1 MENLQFLLSGFSVLF
16 TGQNILIA
24 CLGAILGIFVGA
36 MPGIGSLAGVA
47 LLLPL
52 TYGMNATSAIVLLCT
67 LYYACMFGGSYSAIL
82 LNIPGDSPA
91 IMTTLDGYPLAKKG
105 RAGKALM
112 TANMSSFVG
121 GFIGMVIL
129 TYSAVGLA
137 RLGLKFGPAEMT
149 TLLMLALTSVTWL
162 IGENPIKGLIATL
175 IGALLTCIGTD
186 PINASLR
193 LTFHNIYLLGGLP
206 FTPLVIGAVGF
217 SQVIGLVTEKDGQ
230 AVSGEKL
237 SVKKNFLTK
246 HEWKRILPVCLRNGV
261 LGTIVGILPGAG
273 ATTASMVGYMTQKK
287 LFKSE
292 EPLGEGAI
300 EGIASCESANNAAC
314 SGCFAPLL
322 ALGIPGSSTGSVLLG
337 GLMMWGLQPG
347 PLLFTTNS
355 DFAWGCIAS
364 LFFANIFALLCGLL
378 LVPILSKVICV
389 PNGILVP
396 VVTMICIAGSYS
408 CTRSIYGVVVMFVAG
423 VVCYFLVKH
432 KYPMAPLLLAFV
444 LAPMLETY
452 MRRAFASS
460 AGKISIFWSSPISAV
475 CLAIFIIT
483 IMTPIV
489 SMTIAKIKKHS

>member
-1 MENLQFLLSGFSVLF
+1 MDNFQYLLNGFGVLF
-16 TGQNILIA
+16 TGQNILVA

-52 TYGMNATSAIVLLCT
+52 TYGMKATTAIVLLCT

-91 IMTTLDGYPLAKKG
+91 IMTTLDGYPMAKSG

-112 TANMSSFVG
+112 AANMSSFVG
-121 GFIGMVIL
+121 GLIGMLIL
-129 TYSAVGLA
+129 AYSAVGLA
-137 RLGLKFGPAEMT
+137 KFGLKFGSAEMT
-149 TLLMLALTSVTWL
+149 TLLLLALTSITWL
-162 IGENPIKGLIATL
+162 IGENPVKGLVATL

-186 PINASLR
+186 PINASTR
-193 LTFHNIYLLGGLP
+193 LTFHNIYLLGGLS

-217 SQVIGLVTEKDGQ
+217 SQVIDLVTTKDGHS
-230 AVSGEKL
+230 VSSEKL
-237 SVKKNFLTK
+237 SIRKNFLTA

-261 LGTIVGILPGAG
+261 LGTFVGVMPGAG
-273 ATTASMVGYMTQKK
+273 ATTASMVGYMVQQKA
-287 LFKSE
+287 FKSE
-292 EPLGEGAI
+292 VPLGKGAI

-314 SGCFAPLL
+314 AGSFAPLL

-347 PLLFTTNS
+347 PLLFTTNG

-364 LFFANIFALLCGLL
+364 LFFANIFALFCGLM
-378 LVPILSKVICV
+378 LVPILARVICV

-396 VVTMICIAGSYS
+396 VITVICIAGSYS
-408 CTRSIYGVVVMFVAG
+408 CTRSLYGVVIMFVTG
-423 VVCYFLVKH
+423 VVCYVLVKH

-444 LAPMLETY
+444 LTPMLETY
-452 MRRAFASS
+452 MRRAFATS
-460 AGKISIFWSSPISAV
+460 AGKISVFWSSPISVV
-475 CLAIFIIT
+475 CLVIFIVLLLS
-483 IMTPIV
+483 PIAR
-489 SMTIAKIKKHS
+489 MAIAKIKKSK